1 MLYLHSHS
9 KYGLETQLKYL
20 FYLYADFV
28 IAQPCYLNINKS
40 TTTYASTV
48 STSWS
53 IELFVLP
60 KELTNHEVLTARAYV
75 VMLIF
80 MFMFMQ
86 DHNISVDYE
95 LLYLLFCK
103 SANFIFHCFFFGKIL
118 FNFLPG
124 S

>member
-1 MLYLHSHS
+1 MLTFTLPPQVLQF
-9 KYGLETQLKYL
+9 K
-20 FYLYADFV
+20 LY
-28 IAQPCYLNINKS
+28 S
-40 TTTYASTV
+40 TTKCFRALFTQSFEIWSGNSAKVV